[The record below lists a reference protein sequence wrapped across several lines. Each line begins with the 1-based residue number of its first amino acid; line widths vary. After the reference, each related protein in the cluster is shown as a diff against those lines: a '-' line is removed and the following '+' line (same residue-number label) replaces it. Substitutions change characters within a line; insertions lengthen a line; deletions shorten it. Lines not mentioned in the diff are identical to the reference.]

1 MKLADVVVAG
11 VPMQEFDSAVESL
24 EMRYFAYVTV
34 VAEHVAMVLYCAG
47 AAVGAAVAAVGA
59 AVWVAAGTWCTSTTG
74 VLPPNSMHT
83 PMGTRYARP
92 GSDVGVEHVVDV
104 V

>member
-1 MKLADVVVAG
+1 
-11 VPMQEFDSAVESL
+11 MQEFDSAVESL

-83 PMGTRYARP
+83 PIGTRYARPGSRP

>member
-1 MKLADVVVAG
+1 LKLADVVVAG

-34 VAEHVAMVLYCAG
+34 VVEHVAMVLYCAG

-59 AVWVAAGTWCTSTTG
+59 AVWCTSTSTG

-83 PMGTRYARP
+83 PIGTRYARP

>member
-1 MKLADVVVAG
+1 
-11 VPMQEFDSAVESL
+11 MQEFDSAVESL

-34 VAEHVAMVLYCAG
+34 VVEHVAMVLYCAG

-59 AVWVAAGTWCTSTTG
+59 AVWCTSTSTG

-83 PMGTRYARP
+83 PIGTRYARP